1 MAPSFSSPNHLC
13 AAPTCRSE
21 QNHQLD
27 RVARMYI
34 YRKHTDLITVVAAT
48 AAAAAAVTAAVVV
61 ASEAVVTACLASE
74 LACKS
79 RTGVSLPPKTA
90 ASRNS
95 PLPY

>member
-1 MAPSFSSPNHLC
+1 MAPNFSSPNHLC

-21 QNHQLD
+21 QNHQLY

-34 YRKHTDLITVVAAT
+34 YRKHTDLITVVVA
-48 AAAAAAVTAAVVV
+48 TAAVVV

-79 RTGVSLPPKTA
+79 RTGVSLPSKTA
-90 ASRNS
+90 VSRNFS
-95 PLPY
+95 LSY